1 MAADAGPARAA
12 VWIGGSVQG
21 VGMRWWVSR
30 EADRLGLVGSVEN
43 LWDGR
48 VLVDAQGRAEYVVAE
63 DRHLQLLREVS
74 LDAPPVRARR
84 PASPRPPLR
93 MPPASPTRLPR

>member
-48 VLVDAQGRAEYVVAE
+48 VLVDAQGRAEDV
-63 DRHLQLLREVS
+63 DRLVELVTS
-74 LDAPPVRARR
+74 R
-84 PASPRPPLR
+84 PGS
-93 MPPASPTRLPR
+93 MP

>member
-48 VLVDAQGRAEYVVAE
+48 VLVDAQGRAEDVDRLVELVTSRPGPAGRPGRVVTTLVE
-63 DRHLQLLREVS
+63 
-74 LDAPPVRARR
+74 RR
-84 PASPRPPLR
+84 PPD
-93 MPPASPTRLPR
+93 PTLVRFDVR